1 MFEVCNLIH
10 RVLQSSIISP
20 NMKITELKNFLSK
33 TITSEDFRFIPDE
46 LEDPDELEEFL
57 PTGWHKFVEE
67 LFQASMSHQRPM
79 SVGKVTIKDGVL
91 YSSIEM
97 GKPDNREE
105 VHKKLFVRISTSL
118 MQESAKTCMV
128 CGKFGKRRKEL
139 EHKPSLCPTHYL
151 EYINL

>member
-1 MFEVCNLIH
+1 
-10 RVLQSSIISP
+10 
-20 NMKITELKNFLSK
+20 MKITELKNFLSK
-33 TITSEDFRFIPDE
+33 TIESDDFRFLPNE
-46 LEDPDELEEFL
+46 LNDFL
-57 PTGWHKFVEE
+57 PLGWRKFTEE
-67 LFQASMSHQRPM
+67 LFQASMAHQRPQ
-79 SVGKVTIKDGVL
+79 SFGKVTIRDGVL
-91 YSSIEM
+91 YCTIQK

-105 VHKKLFVRISTSL
+105 EHKSLFTRISTSL